1 MMLDSQPCLRTA
13 PNKSDEA
20 PEGCLGYVSGST
32 RPTATAAR
40 AESGGGFPIP
50 RGSVRHAKARQGGS
64 HVAPTER

>member
-40 AESGGGFPIP
+40 AESGGGFPSP
-50 RGSVRHAKARQGGS
+50 VGPCATQRLDKEEAM
-64 HVAPTER
+64 